1 MAILI
6 KNPETE
12 RKARELAS
20 LRGLTITAALDGA
33 LDRALIE
40 AQPPRRPTVEEM
52 EAATQRMWDRAGKSG
67 PQPPVTKAEWDAI
80 NEVPGFHE
88 DAD

>member
-20 LRGLTITAALDGA
+20 LRGQSITAVIDGA
-33 LDRALIE
+33 LERALAE
-40 AQPPRRPTVEEM
+40 AKPRRRPTVEEM
-52 EAATQRMWDRAGKSG
+52 EAATQRMWDRSGKSG
-67 PQPPVTKAEWDAI
+67 PQPPVTTAEWDEI

-88 DAD
+88 EDD